1 MKKRFTQLLALLS
14 LIFLSVGFVGADF
27 YKDLGSEL
35 EKSFDELV
43 KSAHQGEVNA
53 QCTLGY
59 RYHDGVG
66 APQDFKEAAKWYTKA
81 AEQGH
86 VFAQLLLGKMY
97 YGGTEIPQ
105 NYEEAAKWYIKAAEQ
120 GNVSAQITMGK
131 MYYLGNGV
139 PKDYVQTHMWFNL
152 AAVGGD
158 EQAKKNRDLV
168 AVEMSPFQI
177 GEAQKLATEW
187 KPKK

>member
-1 MKKRFTQLLALLS
+1 MKHLFTQFLVLLS
-14 LIFLSVGFVGADF
+14 FIFVSVSFVGADF
-27 YKDLGSEL
+27 YKNLGFEL
-35 EKSFDELV
+35 NKSFDELV
-43 KSAHQGEVNA
+43 NSAHQGDANA

-59 RYHDGVG
+59 RYHAGAG
-66 APQDFKEAAKWYTKA
+66 APQDFKEAAKWYVKA

-86 VFAQLLLGKMY
+86 VYAQLLLGEMY
-97 YGGTEIPQ
+97 YVGKEIPQ
-105 NYEEAAKWYIKAAEQ
+105 NYEKAAKWYIKAAEQ
-120 GNVSAQITMGK
+120 GNVAAQITVGK

-168 AVEMSPFQI
+168 AMEMTLSQI
-177 GEAQKLATEW
+177 EDAQKLATRW
-187 KPKK
+187 KPIK